1 MSTFVGKCVAWIAS
15 GPAATCAMEEGEATI
30 RALTN
35 RWFLTRHPE
44 FFKLWAGQAVSAF
57 GSAITAVALP
67 LTAVVVLHVSTLQM
81 AVLAAAG
88 VVPHLLFG
96 LVAGV
101 WVDRLPR
108 RPVLVATDVGRAV
121 LLGTI
126 PVLAV
131 QRLLHVEHLYAI
143 AFLAGVMALLF
154 DTASMSVLPA
164 LVGRGSHDD
173 LTRANGLMILSTSV
187 AGTAGPSV
195 AGGLVQLL
203 TAPLAIAF
211 DAVSFLVSAGCSL
224 LIEMPLASARPR
236 ARVRVLREIAEGLRA
251 VFDSPILSAV
261 TISATVGALGG
272 AMQAALIVLYAVRD
286 LHLTPAFVGLA
297 VAVSGC
303 ASILG
308 SLLAPGSTRRLGS
321 GPAYITGQ
329 LLSAV
334 AGLILAAARG
344 PVAAVAL
351 LVLVGQLLR
360 GLGLPLFAI
369 PQRTLRQALVP
380 DEMLGRVNA
389 TWRFLVFGAQP
400 AGALLGGA
408 LGTAFGLRSALVG
421 GSLVMLAAV
430 AWAAASP
437 LRELRETPEQLPAS
451 CRASS

>member
-1 MSTFVGKCVAWIAS
+1 
-15 GPAATCAMEEGEATI
+15 MEEAEATI

-35 RWFLTRHPE
+35 GRFLIRQPE

-57 GSAITAVALP
+57 GSAITTVALP

-81 AVLAAAG
+81 AVLAAVG

-108 RPVLVATDVGRAV
+108 RSVLVTADLGRAA

-131 QRLLHVEHLYAI
+131 LRLLHVEYLYAI

-164 LVGRGSHDD
+164 LVGRNSRDD
-173 LTRANGLMILSTSV
+173 LTRANSLMILSTSV
-187 AGTAGPSV
+187 AGTAGPSA

-211 DAVSFLVSAGCSL
+211 DAASFLVSAGCSL
-224 LIEMPLASARPR
+224 LVVMPQASARR
-236 ARVRVLREIAEGLRA
+236 TRIHVLREIAEGMRA
-251 VFDSPILSAV
+251 VFDSPVLSAV

-286 LHLTPAFVGLA
+286 LHLTPTLVGLA

-308 SLLAPGSTRRLGS
+308 SLLAPASTRRLGS

-334 AGLILAAARG
+334 AGLVLAAARG
-344 PVAAVAL
+344 PLAAVAL
-351 LVLVGQLLR
+351 FVLVGQLLR

-408 LGTAFGLRSALVG
+408 LGTALGLRSALVG
-421 GSLVMLAAV
+421 GGLVMFAAV
-430 AWAAASP
+430 AWAAVSP
-437 LRELRETPEQLPAS
+437 LRGLREIPEQHPAS
-451 CRASS
+451 SRAS